1 MTKIRKEL
9 NLKIVLLL
17 VSIVLV
23 FSSSAYGVDLYKNSH
38 LRPQMLFDDKQAKI
52 KDVCTFLRILYEKSI
67 VVGGMTKQETFVY
80 VKKKAEQFNA
90 KHALGIAVILLHD
103 GIRFIVSTGQATS
116 SLDKFELTGLRH
128 AIKTFPEFIRTSAL
142 DLFYGEDDEALT
154 EENDYLKNINTDLD
168 ALVDFYNNADA
179 LGKLGAVKEMISVI
193 QDAIGVLLENGKSIH
208 KPEILGL
215 VSKDMKAFKA
225 EIQVIESLV
234 TGDGKV
240 DIENMCGL
248 LSRRYF
254 QTERYSEPDLV
265 YNIHVE
271 SAAKNVF
278 PDIRPLNLYI
288 ILDNLFSNA
297 KGAFSETRDKKE
309 ISINIFIN
317 GSGKWQMDFSDT
329 GKGVPADEYENIF
342 KPGYSSEGEGRGT
355 GLFLTQK
362 KVEASGGTIT
372 IDSLTLEEKERSY
385 NKDKDKVGT
394 TFSIQLPFK
403 PATRGYAPLKSRAMG
418 KFL

>member
-128 AIKTFPEFIRTSAL
+128 AIKGFPELIKGSATL
-142 DLFYGEDDEALT
+142 DLFYGKESNSLT
-154 EENDYLKNINTDLD
+154 KNNDYLREAETDLN
-168 ALVDFYNNADA
+168 ALADFYKEADA
-179 LGKLGAVKEMISVI
+179 LGKLGIVKEMIKVV
-193 QDAIGVLLENGKSIH
+193 QDTVEISKKKGGIHAPAILALI
-208 KPEILGL
+208 
-215 VSKDMKAFKA
+215 SKDIKAFTE
-225 EIQVIESLV
+225 EIQLIEGLV
-234 TGDGKV
+234 TGEGKV
-240 DIENMCGL
+240 DIENVCGL

-254 QTERYSEPDLV
+254 QSERHSEPDLV

-271 SAAKNVF
+271 RAAKNVF
-278 PDIRPLNLYI
+278 PNIRPLNLYI
-288 ILDNLFSNA
+288 IDGF
-297 KGAFSETRDKKE
+297 F
-309 ISINIFIN
+309 
-317 GSGKWQMDFSDT
+317 
-329 GKGVPADEYENIF
+329 
-342 KPGYSSEGEGRGT
+342 
-355 GLFLTQK
+355 
-362 KVEASGGTIT
+362 
-372 IDSLTLEEKERSY
+372 
-385 NKDKDKVGT
+385 
-394 TFSIQLPFK
+394 
-403 PATRGYAPLKSRAMG
+403 
-418 KFL
+418 